1 MHRRSNNKESAK
13 SKKPSTVLRRSQT
26 ENEHNARPRE
36 AQEAR
41 ASKIKKNLDSKPD
54 NIIDM
59 TKNRPLRGN
68 DRRVPVRCN
77 LRKPPLVS
85 NTNHQVNNW
94 QEVERATP
102 FSSCLPLPSQEE
114 SVSTAQAS
122 VDKVLCMTPQP
133 PSYPPPKVN

>member
-13 SKKPSTVLRRSQT
+13 SEKPSTVLRRSQT
-26 ENEHNARPRE
+26 ENGHNARLRE

-41 ASKIKKNLDSKPD
+41 ASKIKKSLASKQD

-77 LRKPPLVS
+77 LRKPAPVS
-85 NTNHQVNNW
+85 NTNHQVDNW
-94 QEVERATP
+94 QEVERATTFP
-102 FSSCLPLPSQEE
+102 SCLPLPSQEE
-114 SVSTAQAS
+114 SVNTAQAS
-122 VDKVLCMTPQP
+122 VDKV
-133 PSYPPPKVN
+133 